1 MQMEAEA
8 VVAIL
13 SLFVVLPGIVFSF
26 ISHNEKRKTDVE
38 KLKYQTEILKLEIER
53 ENTKIKLLE
62 AENKKL
68 DKIIYESVSK
78 PD

>member
-1 MQMEAEA
+1 MEMEA

-26 ISHNEKRKTDVE
+26 INHNEKRKTEVE

-53 ENTKIKLLE
+53 ESVKVKLLE
-62 AENKKL
+62 EENKKL
-68 DKIIYESVSK
+68 DKIIYDSVSS
-78 PD
+78 PG